1 MEKAAGKATTEAT
14 TMTTAKG
21 KAIQMGVSA
30 DASIDSSVA
39 GSIDASVAA
48 VPAEDV
54 FHDSTPGKV
63 LSGARGLRGLTQAAL
78 AAAIGV
84 HKSHISGM
92 ERDVRPIGKAMA
104 KKLGHAL
111 EMNWRIFL

>member
-1 MEKAAGKATTEAT
+1 
-14 TMTTAKG
+14 MTTAKG
-21 KAIQMGVSA
+21 KAIQMGVSV

-39 GSIDASVAA
+39 GSIDVSVAA

-63 LSGARGLRGLTQAAL
+63 LAGARGLRGLTQAAL
-78 AAAIGV
+78 AAAIGI

-92 ERDVRPIGKAMA
+92 ERGARPSA
-104 KKLGHAL
+104 KQWLKNLAPR
-111 EMNWRIFL
+111 WR

>member
-1 MEKAAGKATTEAT
+1 
-14 TMTTAKG
+14 MTTTKG
-21 KAIQMGVSA
+21 KAIQMGVSV
-30 DASIDSSVA
+30 DASIDGSVA
-39 GSIDASVAA
+39 GSIDASVADSIDGSIDASVAA
-48 VPAEDV
+48 VSAEDL

-78 AAAIGV
+78 AAAIGI

>member
-1 MEKAAGKATTEAT
+1 MVVVSATVPAARVDAVA
-14 TMTTAKG
+14 
-21 KAIQMGVSA
+21 KAILEAA
-30 DASIDSSVA
+30 DDNI
-39 GSIDASVAA
+39 
-48 VPAEDV
+48 PAEDV

>member
-1 MEKAAGKATTEAT
+1 MVV
-14 TMTTAKG
+14 
-21 KAIQMGVSA
+21 VSA
-30 DASIDSSVA
+30 T
-39 GSIDASVAA
+39 
-48 VPAEDV
+48 VPAERVDAVAKAIIEATDDNVPADAV
-54 FHDSTPGKV
+54 FQDSTPGKV

-104 KKLGHAL
+104 KKLGQAL